1 MADARGSVGTAADGL
16 DLELRLGPPSA
27 PIGYDIDLALFAGQ
41 IPVPLESVA
50 VAEVERAGD
59 LAIVGPVESAAA
71 AAVEKGSDL
80 AIVAYDGSV
89 RGDDVPSAVT
99 ESVAVT
105 EVDKASDLAIVVY
118 EGQAGEDGDDAPPA
132 VRELA
137 VLATPDD
144 EPQDEHVGAGQI
156 VPVGSAG
163 STALALFHF
172 HLPLQQVQP
181 GRGIPLL
188 PWAGRGAR
196 QSRRRA
202 VAAAPDPALTSADT
216 MRAWVRDELEESHH
230 LPRDLLLTY
239 IGEKVLSQSDMNSGQ
254 ARFRLPASAD
264 ARLRAF
270 LNPVEIAACGFNNTE
285 RQAKR
290 TRIPGERARPTTY
303 TGVPLS
309 VYVSSGRGHGVSDQL
324 KLNKFHR
331 SGCTVINGWRYRRFM
346 EFCGLKAGD
355 GVEVWAF
362 RWPPELGPCLLIA
375 KRDGVR
381 PARNP

>member
-1 MADARGSVGTAADGL
+1 MADARGSVGTTVDGL
-16 DLELRLGPPSA
+16 DLELRLGLPSA

-41 IPVPLESVA
+41 IPGS
-50 VAEVERAGD
+50 G
-59 LAIVGPVESAAA
+59 LAIVV
-71 AAVEKGSDL
+71 
-80 AIVAYDGSV
+80 YDGSV
-89 RGDDVPSAVT
+89 HGDDVPPAVT
-99 ESVAVT
+99 ESVAVA

-118 EGQAGEDGDDAPPA
+118 EGPAGGDDAPPA
-132 VRELA
+132 MGELG

-144 EPQDEHVGAGQI
+144 EPQDEHVEAGQI
-156 VPVGSAG
+156 VPAVSAG
-163 STALALFHF
+163 SSTALALC

-188 PWAGRGAR
+188 PWAGCGAR

-202 VAAAPDPALTSADT
+202 VAAAPDPALNSADT
-216 MRAWVRDELEESHH
+216 VRAWVRDELEESHH
-230 LPRDLLLTY
+230 LPRDLLLSY
-239 IGEKVLSQSDMNSGQ
+239 IAEKVLSQSDMNSGQ
-254 ARFRLPASAD
+254 ARFLLPASAD
-264 ARLRAF
+264 ARLCAF

-285 RQAKR
+285 RQVKR
-290 TRIPGERARPTTY
+290 TRIVGERARPTTY

-309 VYVSSGRGHGVSDQL
+309 VYVSSGRPGSWQGPFGQKIGVSDQL

-346 EFCGLKAGD
+346 KFCGLKAGD